1 MHTHRSAVEGIGKGH
16 DGQLRTSGCL
26 IDQWRVQFLLCGGR
40 PASLSSLWKKKQIEI
55 DGLVQDCSN
64 SIANALELLQ
74 SCTMLPESFLHIDT
88 QIQSEIPLNNNVQ
101 EIRRSSDKP
110 SNWGRQPPGI

>member
-1 MHTHRSAVEGIGKGH
+1 MTCPVPPVWGETRLALVAVE
-16 DGQLRTSGCL
+16 
-26 IDQWRVQFLLCGGR
+26 
-40 PASLSSLWKKKQIEI
+40 KKLIEI